1 MYLLSYPFMIR
12 RNNVEAV
19 RFLLENQVKTVP
31 KTFSETALHTAA
43 DNNRA
48 EIADLLLQHNRCVH
62 KVYGN
67 R

>member
-1 MYLLSYPFMIR
+1 MYLVIYTSMVR

-62 KVYGN
+62 KFN
-67 R
+67 DSK